1 MSRHSNIVIVTGTDT
16 DVGKTWVTAAL
27 ARALVAAGRRVVAL
41 KAVEV
46 GAGRAGTTEDG
57 VLLAEATGQAGPRGA
72 LVRFTDDLAPA
83 VAAEREGR
91 SIDFDEML
99 LGIEKAAAGA
109 DLVLVEGSGGL
120 LTPITWEWC
129 IVDIAQALE
138 ARALLVAADRLGTLN
153 HALLTLGA
161 LELAAVPVTHLV
173 LNAPAVP
180 DASTGHNAGAIRRL
194 AGFSR
199 IVEVPRTDD
208 ANAAAAA
215 LAGVAAELLG

>member
-46 GAGRAGTTEDG
+46 GASQGGAPEDG
-57 VLLAEATGQAGPRGA
+57 VLLAEATGQAEPRAA

-129 IVDIAQALE
+129 IVDIAQAL
-138 ARALLVAADRLGTLN
+138 
-153 HALLTLGA
+153 
-161 LELAAVPVTHLV
+161 
-173 LNAPAVP
+173 
-180 DASTGHNAGAIRRL
+180 
-194 AGFSR
+194 
-199 IVEVPRTDD
+199 
-208 ANAAAAA
+208 
-215 LAGVAAELLG
+215 